1 MKYFFFI
8 ILICNIFLGKAI
20 YSAES
25 YVVLKVNN
33 NIITNIDI
41 DNEFRYLMALN
52 KDLKNIDKKII
63 SKLAKDSIIREKIK
77 ETELMNYF
85 DLNQENKYIDRIM
98 KNFYIKL
105 GLKNEKDFIN
115 YLESYKLLYKDVKMK
130 ISIEAAWNDL
140 VYKRYSNN
148 IIINEE
154 EIKKNIKKLINNNN
168 KQYAYSL
175 SEILFTSDKS
185 ENAENTYQLIK
196 KSISEI
202 GFKNTANIYSESD
215 SSKHGGKIGW
225 INEGQL
231 SELIKKEIVKLKIDE
246 HTRPITVPGG
256 QIILYLNDKK
266 QQERKLNFEEEFKKQ
281 ILFEKNKQLNQFS
294 KIYFNKIKKN
304 STISEN

>member
-52 KDLKNIDKKII
+52 KDLINIDKKII

-105 GLKNEKDFIN
+105 GLKNEKDFLN
-115 YLESYKLLYKDVKMK
+115 YLESYKLSYKDVKMK

-154 EIKKNIKKLINNNN
+154 EIKKNIKKLINNN

-256 QIILYLNDKK
+256 QIILYLNDKR

-304 STISEN
+304 SAINEN

>member
-115 YLESYKLLYKDVKMK
+115 YLESYKLSYKDVKMK

-304 STISEN
+304 ATISEN

>member
-85 DLNQENKYIDRIM
+85 DLNQENKFIDRIM

-185 ENAENTYQLIK
+185 ENVENTYQLIK

>member
-41 DNEFRYLMALN
+41 DNEFRYLIALN
-52 KDLKNIDKKII
+52 KDLKNIDKKRIR
-63 SKLAKDSIIREKIK
+63 KLAKDSIIREKIK

-175 SEILFTSDKS
+175 SEIIFTSDKS

-246 HTRPITVPGG
+246 HTRSITVPGG
-256 QIILYLNDKK
+256 QIILYLNDKR

>member
-63 SKLAKDSIIREKIK
+63 IKLAKDSIIREKIK

-115 YLESYKLLYKDVKMK
+115 YLESYKLSYKDVKMK

-175 SEILFTSDKS
+175 SEIIFTSDKS
-185 ENAENTYQLIK
+185 ENTENIYQLIK

-256 QIILYLNDKK
+256 QIILYLNDKR

>member
-1 MKYFFFI
+1 MKIFFFI

-52 KDLKNIDKKII
+52 KDLKNIDKKRIR
-63 SKLAKDSIIREKIK
+63 KLAKDSIIREKIK

-105 GLKNEKDFIN
+105 GLKNKTDFIN
-115 YLESYKLLYKDVKMK
+115 YLESYKLSYKDVKMK

-140 VYKRYSNN
+140 IYKKYSNN

-168 KQYAYSL
+168 KQYVYSL

-185 ENAENTYQLIK
+185 ENVENTYQLIK

-231 SELIKKEIVKLKIDE
+231 SELIKKEIIKLKIDE

-266 QQERKLNFEEEFKKQ
+266 QQEIKLNFEEEFKKQ

>member
-154 EIKKNIKKLINNNN
+154 KIKKNIKKLINNNN

-175 SEILFTSDKS
+175 SEIIFTSDKS

-225 INEGQL
+225 INESQL

-256 QIILYLNDKK
+256 QIILYLNDKR

>member
-115 YLESYKLLYKDVKMK
+115 YLESYKLSYKDVKMK

-168 KQYAYSL
+168 KQYTYSL

-256 QIILYLNDKK
+256 QIILYLNDKR

>member
-41 DNEFRYLMALN
+41 DNEFRYLIALN

-115 YLESYKLLYKDVKMK
+115 YLESYKLSYKDVKMK

-185 ENAENTYQLIK
+185 ENVENTYQLIK
-196 KSISEI
+196 KSISKI

-256 QIILYLNDKK
+256 QIILYLNDKR

>member
-41 DNEFRYLMALN
+41 DNEFRYLIALN
-52 KDLKNIDKKII
+52 KDLKNIDKKRIR
-63 SKLAKDSIIREKIK
+63 KLAKDSIIREKIK

-154 EIKKNIKKLINNNN
+154 EIKKKIKKLINNNN
-168 KQYAYSL
+168 KQYSYSL
-175 SEILFTSDKS
+175 SEILFTSDKN

-246 HTRPITVPGG
+246 HTRLITVPGG
-256 QIILYLNDKK
+256 QIILYLNDKR

-304 STISEN
+304 SAINEN

>member
-63 SKLAKDSIIREKIK
+63 NKLAKDSIIREKIK

-115 YLESYKLLYKDVKMK
+115 YLESYKLSYKDVKMK

-256 QIILYLNDKK
+256 QIILYLNDKR

-304 STISEN
+304 SAISEN

>member
-115 YLESYKLLYKDVKMK
+115 YLESYKLSYKDVKMK

-154 EIKKNIKKLINNNN
+154 EIKKNINKLINNNN

-175 SEILFTSDKS
+175 SEIIFTSDKS

>member
-8 ILICNIFLGKAI
+8 ILICNIFLDKAI

-41 DNEFRYLMALN
+41 DNEFRYLIALN
-52 KDLKNIDKKII
+52 KDLKNIDKKRIR
-63 SKLAKDSIIREKIK
+63 KLAKDSIIREKIK

-168 KQYAYSL
+168 KQYTYSL

-231 SELIKKEIVKLKIDE
+231 SKLIKKEIVKLKIDE

-256 QIILYLNDKK
+256 QIILYLNDKR

-304 STISEN
+304 ATISEN

>member
-115 YLESYKLLYKDVKMK
+115 YLESYKLSYKDVKMK

-175 SEILFTSDKS
+175 SEIIFTSDKS
-185 ENAENTYQLIK
+185 ENVENTYQLIK

-231 SELIKKEIVKLKIDE
+231 SKLIKKEIVKLKIDE

-256 QIILYLNDKK
+256 QIILYLNNKK

>member
-85 DLNQENKYIDRIM
+85 DLNQENKYIDQIM

-115 YLESYKLLYKDVKMK
+115 YLESYKLSYKDVKMK

-168 KQYAYSL
+168 KQYTYSL

-256 QIILYLNDKK
+256 QIILYLNDKR

>member
-115 YLESYKLLYKDVKMK
+115 YLESYKLSYKDVKMK

-175 SEILFTSDKS
+175 SEIIFTSDKS
-185 ENAENTYQLIK
+185 ENTENIYQLIK

-256 QIILYLNDKK
+256 QIILYLNDKR

>member
-1 MKYFFFI
+1 MLTRFLKFYLL
-8 ILICNIFLGKAI
+8 LI
-20 YSAES
+20 
-25 YVVLKVNN
+25 
-33 NIITNIDI
+33 
-41 DNEFRYLMALN
+41 
-52 KDLKNIDKKII
+52 
-63 SKLAKDSIIREKIK
+63 
-77 ETELMNYF
+77 
-85 DLNQENKYIDRIM
+85 
-98 KNFYIKL
+98 
-105 GLKNEKDFIN
+105 
-115 YLESYKLLYKDVKMK
+115 KMK

-175 SEILFTSDKS
+175 SEIIFTSDKS
-185 ENAENTYQLIK
+185 ENIKNIYQLIK

-246 HTRPITVPGG
+246 YTLPITVPGG

-304 STISEN
+304 SAISEN

>member
-115 YLESYKLLYKDVKMK
+115 YLESYKLSYKDVKMK

-175 SEILFTSDKS
+175 SEIIFTSDKS

-256 QIILYLNDKK
+256 QIILYLNDKR

>member
-1 MKYFFFI
+1 MKIFFFI

-63 SKLAKDSIIREKIK
+63 NKLAKDSIIREKIK

-105 GLKNEKDFIN
+105 GLKNEKGFIN

-154 EIKKNIKKLINNNN
+154 EIKKKIKKLINNNN
-168 KQYAYSL
+168 KQYSYSL
-175 SEILFTSDKS
+175 SEILFTSDKN

>member
-8 ILICNIFLGKAI
+8 ILICNFFLGKAI

-41 DNEFRYLMALN
+41 DNEFRYLIALN
-52 KDLKNIDKKII
+52 KDLKNIDKKRIR
-63 SKLAKDSIIREKIK
+63 KLAKDSIIREKIK

-115 YLESYKLLYKDVKMK
+115 YLESYKLSYKDVKMK
-130 ISIEAAWNDL
+130 IGIEAAWNDL

-175 SEILFTSDKS
+175 SEILFTYGKS

-256 QIILYLNDKK
+256 QIILYLNDKR

>member
-41 DNEFRYLMALN
+41 DNEFRYLIALN

-175 SEILFTSDKS
+175 SEIIFTSDKS
-185 ENAENTYQLIK
+185 ENVENTYQLIK

-256 QIILYLNDKK
+256 QIILYLNDKR

-281 ILFEKNKQLNQFS
+281 ILFAKNKQLNQFS

>member
-115 YLESYKLLYKDVKMK
+115 YLESYKLSYKDVKMK

-154 EIKKNIKKLINNNN
+154 KIKKNFKKLINNNN

-185 ENAENTYQLIK
+185 ENVENTYQLIK

-202 GFKNTANIYSESD
+202 GFNNTANIYSESD

-256 QIILYLNDKK
+256 QIILYLNDKR

>member
-41 DNEFRYLMALN
+41 DNEFRYLIALN
-52 KDLKNIDKKII
+52 KDLKNIDKKRIR
-63 SKLAKDSIIREKIK
+63 KLAKDSIIREKIK

-85 DLNQENKYIDRIM
+85 DLNQENKYIERIM

-115 YLESYKLLYKDVKMK
+115 YLESYKLSYKDVKMK

-168 KQYAYSL
+168 KQYTYSL

-185 ENAENTYQLIK
+185 ENTENTYQLIK

-256 QIILYLNDKK
+256 QIILYLNDKR

>member
-52 KDLKNIDKKII
+52 KDLKNIDKKRIR
-63 SKLAKDSIIREKIK
+63 KLAKDSIIREKIK

-168 KQYAYSL
+168 KQYTYSL

-231 SELIKKEIVKLKIDE
+231 SKLIKKEIVKLKIDE

-256 QIILYLNDKK
+256 QIILYLNDKR

>member
-63 SKLAKDSIIREKIK
+63 NKLAKDSIIREKIK

-115 YLESYKLLYKDVKMK
+115 YLESYKLSYKDVKMK

-168 KQYAYSL
+168 KQYVYSL
-175 SEILFTSDKS
+175 SEIIFTSDKS

-246 HTRPITVPGG
+246 HTRAITVPGG
-256 QIILYLNDKK
+256 QIILYLNDKR

>member
-63 SKLAKDSIIREKIK
+63 IKLAKDSIIREKIK

-115 YLESYKLLYKDVKMK
+115 YLESYKLSYKDVKMK

-185 ENAENTYQLIK
+185 ENVENTYQLIK

-246 HTRPITVPGG
+246 HTQPITVPGG
-256 QIILYLNDKK
+256 QIILYLNNKR

-304 STISEN
+304 SAISEN

>member
-115 YLESYKLLYKDVKMK
+115 YLESYKLSYKDIKMK

-154 EIKKNIKKLINNNN
+154 KIKKNIKKLINNNN

-175 SEILFTSDKS
+175 SEIIFTSDKS
-185 ENAENTYQLIK
+185 ENVENTYQLIK

-256 QIILYLNDKK
+256 QIILYLNDKR

>member
-41 DNEFRYLMALN
+41 DNEFRYLIALN
-52 KDLKNIDKKII
+52 KDLKNIDKKRIR
-63 SKLAKDSIIREKIK
+63 KLAKDSIIREKIK

-115 YLESYKLLYKDVKMK
+115 YLESYKLSYKDVKMK

-175 SEILFTSDKS
+175 SEIIFTSDKS

-246 HTRPITVPGG
+246 HTRSITVPGG
-256 QIILYLNDKK
+256 QIILYLNDKR

>member
-33 NIITNIDI
+33 NIITNIDLE
-41 DNEFRYLMALN
+41 NEFKYLVALN

-63 SKLAKDSIIREKIK
+63 NKLAKDSIIREKIK

-105 GLKNEKDFIN
+105 GLKNETDFIN
-115 YLESYKLLYKDVKMK
+115 YLESYKLSYKDVKMK

-140 VYKRYSNN
+140 IYKRYSNN

-175 SEILFTSDKS
+175 SEIIFTSDKS
-185 ENAENTYQLIK
+185 ENVENTYQLIK

-231 SELIKKEIVKLKIDE
+231 SELIKKEIVKLKIDL
-246 HTRPITVPGG
+246 IAYFF
-256 QIILYLNDKK
+256 QIK
-266 QQERKLNFEEEFKKQ
+266 FVF
-281 ILFEKNKQLNQFS
+281 
-294 KIYFNKIKKN
+294 
-304 STISEN
+304 

>member
-115 YLESYKLLYKDVKMK
+115 YLESYKLSYKDVKMK

-175 SEILFTSDKS
+175 SEILFTSDKN

-231 SELIKKEIVKLKIDE
+231 SKLIKKEIVKLKIDE

-256 QIILYLNDKK
+256 QIILYLNDKR

>member
-41 DNEFRYLMALN
+41 DNEFRYLIALN

-115 YLESYKLLYKDVKMK
+115 YLESYKLSYKDVKMK

-175 SEILFTSDKS
+175 SEIIFTSDKS
-185 ENAENTYQLIK
+185 ENVENTYQLIK

-256 QIILYLNDKK
+256 QIILYLNDKR
-266 QQERKLNFEEEFKKQ
+266 QQERKFNFEEEFKKQ

>member
-115 YLESYKLLYKDVKMK
+115 YLESYKLSYKDVKMK

-168 KQYAYSL
+168 KQYTYSL
-175 SEILFTSDKS
+175 SEILFTYDKS

-231 SELIKKEIVKLKIDE
+231 SELIKKEILKLKIAE

-256 QIILYLNDKK
+256 QIILYLNDKR

>member
-1 MKYFFFI
+1 
-8 ILICNIFLGKAI
+8 
-20 YSAES
+20 
-25 YVVLKVNN
+25 
-33 NIITNIDI
+33 
-41 DNEFRYLMALN
+41 
-52 KDLKNIDKKII
+52 
-63 SKLAKDSIIREKIK
+63 
-77 ETELMNYF
+77 MNYF

-115 YLESYKLLYKDVKMK
+115 YLESYKLSYKDVKMK

-256 QIILYLNDKK
+256 QIILYLNDKR

>member
-8 ILICNIFLGKAI
+8 ILIFNIFLGKAI

-63 SKLAKDSIIREKIK
+63 IKLAKDSIIREKIK

-154 EIKKNIKKLINNNN
+154 EIKKKIKKLINNNN
-168 KQYAYSL
+168 KQYSYSL
-175 SEILFTSDKS
+175 SEILFTSDKN

-256 QIILYLNDKK
+256 QIILYLNDKR

>member
-20 YSAES
+20 YSAEG

-63 SKLAKDSIIREKIK
+63 IKLAKDSIIREKIK

-98 KNFYIKL
+98 KNFYLKL

-115 YLESYKLLYKDVKMK
+115 YLESYKLSYKDVKMK

-168 KQYAYSL
+168 KQYTYSL
-175 SEILFTSDKS
+175 SEIIFTSDKS
-185 ENAENTYQLIK
+185 ENNENIYQLIK

-202 GFKNTANIYSESD
+202 GFNNTANIYSESD

-256 QIILYLNDKK
+256 QIILYLNDKR

>member
-115 YLESYKLLYKDVKMK
+115 YLESYKLSYKDVKMK

-168 KQYAYSL
+168 KQYTYSL

-185 ENAENTYQLIK
+185 ENVENTYQLIK

-256 QIILYLNDKK
+256 QIILYLNDKR

>member
-52 KDLKNIDKKII
+52 KDLKNINKKII

-115 YLESYKLLYKDVKMK
+115 YLESYKLSYKDVKMK

-168 KQYAYSL
+168 KQYVYSL

-256 QIILYLNDKK
+256 QIILYLNDKR